1 MAGATARAPVS
12 RLSKEDRREQLLD
25 AAADIVV
32 GRGVGALT
40 MEGLA
45 ERAGVSKALPYQH
58 FENSSAVLIA
68 LYGREIGLLGRR
80 VYEAV
85 DGIAD
90 AEKRVVA
97 AIHAYFDVVAERG
110 RVLGAFTGSGS
121 SVAAEADQ
129 GARTGVEFVT
139 ALLIKPFGFSG
150 RRARMLASMLLGTL
164 AGATDSWAHSDGGR
178 ARIEQTV
185 TAVIIGGLRGAREQ
199 ERSG

>member
-1 MAGATARAPVS
+1 MAGTAASPPIG
-12 RLSKEDRREQLLD
+12 RLSKEERREQLLD
-25 AAADIVV
+25 VAADMVV
-32 GRGVGALT
+32 ERGVATLT

-58 FENSSAVLIA
+58 FDNAGAVLIA

-90 AEKRVVA
+90 PEARVGA
-97 AIHAYFDVVAERG
+97 AIRAYFDVVAERG

-121 SVAAEADQ
+121 NVAAEADQ

-139 ALLIKPFGFSG
+139 ALLIKPFGYNG

-164 AGATDSWAHSDGGR
+164 AGATDSWAHGDGGR
-178 ARIEQTV
+178 ERTQKTV
-185 TAVIIGGLRGAREQ
+185 TAVIVAGLREAREQ
-199 ERSG
+199 EYAR

>member
-1 MAGATARAPVS
+1 MGGIAASPPIG
-12 RLSKEDRREQLLD
+12 RLSKDDRREQLLD
-25 AAADIVV
+25 VAADMAVE
-32 GRGVGALT
+32 RGVAALT

-58 FENSSAVLIA
+58 FDNAGAVLIA
-68 LYGREIGLLGRR
+68 LYAREIGLLGRR

-90 AEKRVVA
+90 PEARVGA

-121 SVAAEADQ
+121 NVAAEADQ

-139 ALLIKPFGFSG
+139 ALLIKPFGFTG
-150 RRARMLASMLLGTL
+150 RRARMLASIFLGTL
-164 AGATDSWAHSDGGR
+164 AGATDSWAHGDGGR
-178 ARIEQTV
+178 EGTEKTV
-185 TAVIIGGLRGAREQ
+185 TAFMVAGLRNAGE
-199 ERSG
+199 

>member
-1 MAGATARAPVS
+1 MAGSAATAAPIG
-12 RLSKEDRREQLLD
+12 RLSKEGRREQLLD
-25 AAADIVV
+25 VAADMVV
-32 GRGVGALT
+32 ERGIAALT

-58 FENSSAVLIA
+58 FDNAGAVLIA

-85 DGIAD
+85 DGVAD
-90 AEKRVVA
+90 PETRVRV

-121 SVAAEADQ
+121 NVAAEADQ

-139 ALLIKPFGFSG
+139 VLLVKPFGFSG
-150 RRARMLASMLLGTL
+150 RRARMLASMFLGTL
-164 AGATDSWAHSDGGR
+164 AGATESWAHSDGR
-178 ARIEQTV
+178 RERIELTV
-185 TAVIIGGLRGAREQ
+185 TAVITGGLRNAAEL
-199 ERSG
+199 E

>member
-1 MAGATARAPVS
+1 MAGATASAPVG

-25 AAADIVV
+25 AAADLVV
-32 GRGVGALT
+32 ERGVGALT

-58 FENSSAVLIA
+58 FDNSSAVLIA
-68 LYGREIGLLGRR
+68 LYEREIGLLGRR
-80 VYEAV
+80 VYDAV
-85 DGIAD
+85 DGMAD
-90 AEKRVVA
+90 PEARVAA

-110 RVLGAFTGSGS
+110 RVLGAFTGPGS

-139 ALLIKPFGFSG
+139 ALLVKPFGFSG
-150 RRARMLASMLLGTL
+150 RRARMLAAMFLGTL

-178 ARIEQTV
+178 ERIEQTV
-185 TAVIIGGLRGAREQ
+185 TAVILGGLRNASIE
-199 ERSG
+199 E

>member
-1 MAGATARAPVS
+1 MAGTAAAPVIG

-25 AAADIVV
+25 VAADMVV
-32 GRGVGALT
+32 ERSVAALT

-90 AEKRVVA
+90 PEARVGA

-139 ALLIKPFGFSG
+139 ALLVKPFGFSG
-150 RRARMLASMLLGTL
+150 RRARMLASMFLGTL

-178 ARIEQTV
+178 ERIEETV
-185 TAVIIGGLRGAREQ
+185 TALTIAGLRGAREQ
-199 ERSG
+199 ERVR